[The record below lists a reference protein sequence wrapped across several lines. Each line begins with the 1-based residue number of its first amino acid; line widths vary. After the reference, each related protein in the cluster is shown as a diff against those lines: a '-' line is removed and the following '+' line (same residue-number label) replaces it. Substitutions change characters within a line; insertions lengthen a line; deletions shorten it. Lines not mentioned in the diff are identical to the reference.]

1 MLKYGLNWSPNKTE
15 LEIELHCIK
24 KGAPYGVSL
33 FDHFMEARRL
43 AWPQRYRHE
52 WTDLMYHNFI
62 DNDVTVLMG
71 CASSQK
77 TSHAVEFS
85 LLNYWARPFNTL
97 VVLST
102 INMDKL
108 DIGVWAELQMLWKS
122 GKDLHPFL
130 DGNILSHKRAITTD
144 NLEDK
149 EGVRDF
155 RVGCICRPCYV
166 GGKFVGLGIL
176 AGLKQ
181 DHIIYVA
188 DELQFMQESFSKSW
202 PHLFA
207 NGVVKI
213 IGSGNPK
220 HDPYDE
226 LGKTAEPKEG
236 WNSIPEP
243 TKTMV
248 WETKYMGAKCIN
260 LVGTDSPN
268 FKLEPGQPE
277 FPRLIGRKF
286 AERIKHDNEAG
297 EDSFEYYRLV
307 KGVMKVSF
315 ASSRVI
321 DRPLCIN
328 HHALEKPEWKDT
340 QRKSV
345 YGLDP
350 TYGGEDRCVGV
361 PLWFGLNADGLMIL
375 EIGQYKVFPINLAI
389 IESRSAEDQI
399 ADILE
404 KELEI
409 HGIKTTDV
417 FYDATG
423 KGTIGAAFAR
433 KFGHAAPIAVD
444 SGAMPT
450 DRPVREGL
458 MVYDEKTKAM
468 RPKLCKE
475 HYSKFVSEMWFSVR
489 YAIEANQV
497 RGLQEDMMMEG
508 CARVYKLTKGN
519 RIEVEPKSDP
529 KAKEDL
535 KRRLGKS
542 PDLFDALCIGV
553 EGSRQRGFR
562 IAKLSNQTDGDNE
575 GFNWLTDKV
584 NQHRNLLRSKMLA
597 TR

>member
-1 MLKYGLNWSPNKTE
+1 MKKYGFTWDDSRSE
-15 LEIELHCIK
+15 LDIELFCVS
-24 KGAPYGVSL
+24 KGGGYGVTL

-43 AWPQRYRHE
+43 AWPHRYRHE

-62 DNDVTVLMG
+62 ENDVTVLMG

-85 LLNYWARPFNTL
+85 LLNYWARPLNTL

-122 GKDLHPFL
+122 AKELHPIL

-207 NGVVKI
+207 NGSVKI

-226 LGKTAEPKEG
+226 LGKTAEPKDG
-236 WNSIPEP
+236 WNSLPEP
-243 TKTMV
+243 TKTQV
-248 WETKYMGAKCIN
+248 WETKFMGAKCVN
-260 LVGTDSPN
+260 LIGPDSPN
-268 FKLEPGQPE
+268 FKLKEGQSQ
-277 FPRLIGRKF
+277 FPRLIGPAF
-286 AERIKHDNEAG
+286 AKRIEHDNEAG
-297 EDSFEYYRLV
+297 KESFEYYRLV
-307 KGVMKVSF
+307 MGVMKVSF
-315 ASSRVI
+315 AASRVI

-328 HHALEKPEWKDT
+328 HKALETPEWKNT
-340 QRKSV
+340 ERKAV

-350 TYGGEDRCVGV
+350 TYGGEDRCVGI
-361 PLWFGLNADGLMIL
+361 PLWFGKDANGTMIIN
-375 EIGQYKVFPINLAI
+375 IGQYKVFPLNMTI
-389 IESRSAEDQI
+389 IDQRSAEDQI
-399 ADILE
+399 ADIME
-404 KELEI
+404 KELET
-409 HGIKTTDV
+409 HHIKPNDV

-433 KFGHAAPIAVD
+433 KFGYNAPIAVD

-450 DRPVREGL
+450 DRSVRNGL
-458 MVYDEKTKAM
+458 MVQDATTKQM
-468 RPKLCKE
+468 RPKKCSE

-489 YAIEANQV
+489 YAIEAEQV
-497 RGLQEDMMMEG
+497 RGLTEDVMTEG
-508 CARVYKLTKGN
+508 CARVYSVTKGN
-519 RIEVEPKSDP
+519 KIEVEPKSDP
-529 KAKEDL
+529 KKKEDL

-542 PDLFDALCIGV
+542 PDLFDALAIGF
-553 EGSRQRGFR
+553 EGARQRGFQ
-562 IAKLSNQTDGDNE
+562 IAKLSNKEDKDDGLS
-575 GFNWLTDKV
+575 WLSEKAMG
-584 NQHRNLLRSKMLA
+584 HRNLLKSKQLA

>member
-1 MLKYGLNWSPNKTE
+1 MIKYGLTWDNNSTD
-15 LEIELHCIK
+15 LQIELACIA
-24 KGAPYGVSL
+24 GARGPGVPL

-43 AWPQRYRHE
+43 AWPKRYRHE
-52 WTDLMYHNFI
+52 WTDLMYQNFI
-62 DNDVTVLMG
+62 DNDSCVLMG

-77 TSHAVEFS
+77 TSHAVEFA

-108 DIGVWAELQMLWKS
+108 DIGVWAELQMLWKD
-122 GKDLHPFL
+122 GKDLHPWL
-130 DGNILSHKRAITTD
+130 AGNILSHKRAITTD

-166 GGKFVGLGIL
+166 GGKWVGLGIL

-181 DHIIYVA
+181 DYIIFVA

-207 NGVVKI
+207 NGNVKI

-226 LGKTAEPKEG
+226 LGKTAEPEGG
-236 WNSIPEP
+236 WNSMPEP
-243 TKTMV
+243 NATSVWKTKF
-248 WETKYMGAKCIN
+248 MGSKCIN

-268 FKLEPGQPE
+268 FKLKPGQPE
-277 FPRLIGRKF
+277 YPRLISKKF
-286 AERIKHDNEAG
+286 AERIAHDNEAG
-297 EDSFEYYRLV
+297 TESFEFYRLV
-307 KGVMKVSF
+307 KGVMKLSF

-321 DRPLCIN
+321 DRPLCIE
-328 HHALEKPEWKDT
+328 HKAMEKAEWKNT
-340 QRKSV
+340 IKRKV

-350 TYGGEDRCVGV
+350 TYGGEDRCVGI
-361 PLWFGLNADGLMIL
+361 PLSFGLSAEGVMII
-375 EIGQYKVFPINLAI
+375 EIGPYKVFPINMVLL
-389 IESRSAEDQI
+389 ENRRAEDQI

-404 KELEI
+404 TEI
-409 HGIKTTDV
+409 AALGISPSDV

-423 KGTIGAAFAR
+423 KGTMGFAFSS
-433 KFGHAAPIAVD
+433 KFGSTVPVAVD

-458 MVYDEKTKAM
+458 MILDPSTKQM
-468 RPKLCKE
+468 RPKKCSE

-489 YAIEANQV
+489 YAIEADQV
-497 RGLQEDMMMEG
+497 RGLTEDVMMEG
-508 CARVYKLTKGN
+508 CARTYTLTKGN
-519 RIEVEPKSDP
+519 KIEVEPKSDP
-529 KAKEDL
+529 KKKEDL

-542 PDLFDALCIGV
+542 PDLFDALAIGF
-553 EGSRQRGFR
+553 EGARQKGFT
-562 IAKLSNQTDGDNE
+562 IAKLSNKVEDDAGLS
-575 GFNWLTDKV
+575 WLTERANGFKK
-584 NQHRNLLRSKMLA
+584 LIKSKMLA